1 MDISNYST
9 IFKVVIIAIV
19 YIIIFTVLSII
30 YKDIKSGGR
39 KKTSHKSF
47 GLEVLEPGENS
58 NLKKGGVIPVM
69 GALSIGRKEDNRLI
83 LSNPYVSGHHARIYL
98 KNGEYTLEDLGST
111 NGVIINNKKLENK
124 CILKPGDEIKI
135 GSSVFKVIG

>member
-19 YIIIFTVLSII
+19 YIIIITVLSII
-30 YKDIKSGGR
+30 YKDIKSGG
-39 KKTSHKSF
+39 KKKPTNKSL
-47 GLEVLEPGENS
+47 GLEVLEPGENI

-83 LSNPYVSGHHARIYL
+83 LNNPYVSGHHARIYL

-111 NGVIINNKKLENK
+111 NGVIVNNKKLENK
-124 CILKPGDEIKI
+124 CILKSGDEIKI
-135 GSSVFKVIG
+135 GNSVFKVIG